1 MTALNSDKRL
11 QLSAVELQQEYYETI
26 GDADWEL

>member
-1 MTALNSDKRL
+1 MEGENKRL
-11 QLSAVELQQEYYETI
+11 DMNAVELQQEYYEAI